1 MVWLIKGTINIFK
14 LEWHNSLLSHRIM
27 FSNFLFL
34 HNFLLSNVLI
44 QNLKF
49 PVQTWQVN
57 LFFILFCS
65 LSILVHLLHTDNCEL
80 SVGGTA
86 HRVFS
91 PVTSAIPDQ
100 ILALL
105 LILHSFKNENLQ
117 TCSLFQ
123 PLLVPPYLSTF
134 L

>member
-49 PVQTWQVN
+49 PEPTWQVDTDF
-57 LFFILFCS
+57 LFILFCS

-91 PVTSAIPDQ
+91 PVTSAIPAQ
-100 ILALL
+100 LLTLL

-117 TCSLFQ
+117 TCFFFSNF
-123 PLLVPPYLSTF
+123 S
-134 L
+134 